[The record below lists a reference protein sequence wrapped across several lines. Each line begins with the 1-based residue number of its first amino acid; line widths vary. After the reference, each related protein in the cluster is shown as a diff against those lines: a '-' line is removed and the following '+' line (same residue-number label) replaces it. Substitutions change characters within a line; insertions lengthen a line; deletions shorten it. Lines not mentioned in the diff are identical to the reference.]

1 MILVV
6 VLLAITFTSC
16 KYEITDNKGV
26 VQQVTKIKGT
36 ELEDYGKTYLVKIK
50 IEEDKIVYDLYTDQ
64 IYTVGDVIQFKK

>member
-16 KYEITDNKGV
+16 KYKITDNKGV

-36 ELEDYGKTYLVKIK
+36 ELEEYDKTYLVKIK
-50 IEEDKIVYDLYTDQ
+50 IEDNNIMYYLYTDQ